1 MISKPILASTCKS
14 IDDLDFS
21 KKYLVTPKLDGIRCL
36 KINGK
41 LVSRTFK
48 PIRNKFIREF
58 LERELPDN
66 TDGEIIVGP
75 TFQDTSSAVM
85 SEEGEPNFTYY
96 VFDCVFYDL
105 KRPYKDRM
113 VDLEKRFG
121 NPSRDVITHNPN
133 VTAIVPLL
141 PREINDSEALL
152 QFEEECLNN
161 GFEGVILRS
170 PNGPYKCGR
179 STPKEEFLMKFKR
192 FEDDEALVIGFVE
205 KMHNENEAEKDNFGR
220 TKRSSAKDGLV
231 PAGTL
236 GAIMVRDL
244 KTGVEFE
251 IGTGLN
257 DATRKEIWGNQKKY
271 KDAIVRYRHFTN
283 SGVKDKP
290 RFPSFDG
297 FRDKEDL
304 SDC

>member
-141 PREINDSEALL
+141 PREIFDSKSLL
-152 QFEEECLNN
+152 LFEEECLNK
-161 GFEGVILRS
+161 GFEGVILRT
-170 PNGPYKCGR
+170 PDGPYKCGR
-179 STPKEEFLMKFKR
+179 STPKEEYLIKFKR
-192 FEDDEALVIGFVE
+192 FEDDEALVLGFVE
-205 KMHNENEAEKDNFGR
+205 KMHNTNEAEKDNFGR

-231 PAGTL
+231 PANTL
-236 GAIMVRDL
+236 GAIKVKDL
-244 KTGVEFE
+244 KTEIEFE
-251 IGTGLN
+251 IGTGL
-257 DATRKEIWGNQKKY
+257 DDKMRKEIWNNQNKY
-271 KDAIVRYRHFTN
+271 LGKIVRYRHFTN
-283 SGVKDKP
+283 SGVLVRP

-297 FRDKEDL
+297 FRDKEDM
-304 SDC
+304 